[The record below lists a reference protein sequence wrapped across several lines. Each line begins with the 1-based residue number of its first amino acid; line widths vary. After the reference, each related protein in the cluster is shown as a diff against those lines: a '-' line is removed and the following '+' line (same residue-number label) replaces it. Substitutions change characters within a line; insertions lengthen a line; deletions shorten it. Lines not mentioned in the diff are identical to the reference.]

1 MEIRSGLP
9 KWKKDAS
16 EFEVGVNFSE
26 GRGAQSSIPKPIW
39 DRLGHPE
46 TIKFVLRGKRIEVEP
61 GSSSSEH
68 SS

>member
-1 MEIRSGLP
+1 MEIRSGMP

-16 EFEVGVNFSE
+16 ELEVGVNFRE